1 MEMNDKS
8 GFGPQSPLEAVE
20 SAIPFKKSKR
30 NMPAPQ
36 TFEPMTPEY
45 DLDTGNSVRA
55 VTQKNIDVKASR
67 GSDKKTT
74 KKKNR
79 NIYQL
84 PQVSMIPTNP
94 HNQSQIALK

>member
-1 MEMNDKS
+1 MEMNEIS
-8 GFGPQSPLEAVE
+8 GFGPQSPLEAIE
-20 SAIPFKKSKR
+20 SAVPFKPSKR

-36 TFEPMTPEY
+36 TFEPITPDY
-45 DLDTGNSVRA
+45 AFDIGNSGRTT
-55 VTQKNIDVKASR
+55 TQRQIDVKALR

-84 PQVSMIPTNP
+84 P
-94 HNQSQIALK
+94 

>member
-1 MEMNDKS
+1 MNEIS
-8 GFGPQSPLEAVE
+8 GFGPQSPLENIE
-20 SAIPFKKSKR
+20 SAVPFKPSKR

-36 TFEPMTPEY
+36 TFEPITPDY
-45 DLDTGNSVRA
+45 ALDIGNSGRTA
-55 VTQKNIDVKASR
+55 TQRQIDVKASR